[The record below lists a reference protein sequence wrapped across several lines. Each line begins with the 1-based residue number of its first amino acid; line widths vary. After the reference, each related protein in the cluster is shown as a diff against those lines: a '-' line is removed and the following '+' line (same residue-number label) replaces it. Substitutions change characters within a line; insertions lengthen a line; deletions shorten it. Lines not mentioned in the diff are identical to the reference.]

1 MAIKK
6 TERLVINIVGMLIT
20 LLILVGLQL
29 LPEYTGNFEFELPSF
44 NYWVVPV
51 LTVPIFNYWI
61 E

>member
-6 TERLVINIVGMLIT
+6 TERLLINIVGMAIT

-29 LPEYTGNFEFELPSF
+29 LPVYIDNFQFELP
-44 NYWVVPV
+44 NYSYWAVPV
-51 LTVPIFNYWI
+51 LIVPIFNYWI